1 MKVFLVMI
9 FCVQNPFIPVENTCL
24 IEYQK
29 KPFENIATCL
39 AEANKI
45 KKDNSHL
52 TDLYLTGFCTT
63 KTIQGV

>member
-1 MKVFLVMI
+1 MI
-9 FCVQNPFIPVENTCL
+9 FCVQNALTPVENTCV

-29 KPFENIATCL
+29 EPFDNIATCL
-39 AEANKI
+39 AEAAKI
-45 KKDNSHL
+45 KKDNSDL